1 MLQPESLIRPHDMAS
16 RGYAATIGFFD
27 GVHLGHRFLLE
38 KLRHIAAEQEVGS
51 MVITFD
57 RHPRQVVDTQWQPA
71 LLTTT
76 EEKARLLAD
85 ASLDR
90 VVVMPFTEQ
99 LARLSAHDF
108 MERVL
113 VGQLGVRVLLT
124 GYDNRF
130 GHRREEGF
138 ADYVAYGR
146 ELGIGVVQ
154 APSLSTAGLCYSSS
168 MARRRLAEG
177 DVAGAAT
184 VLGRCYT
191 LSGMVVH
198 GHEIGRRL
206 GFPTANVQP
215 DDPLKLIP
223 RTGVYAV
230 WAMLHEGHGRL
241 PLSYAAVMNIGHR
254 PTFADDGLT
263 LEVHLLDFAGDL
275 YGRRLTVAFAARL
288 RDERRFGTA
297 ADLARQM
304 DADVCSARELLVTPP
319 TNLNTLLL

>member
-1 MLQPESLIRPHDMAS
+1 MLQPGSLIRPHDMAS

-130 GHRREEGF
+130 GHNREEGF
-138 ADYVAYGR
+138 EQYRAYGQ
-146 ELGIGVVQ
+146 LTGIEVV
-154 APSLSTAGLCYSSS
+154 AALPSNDGDMRYSSS
-168 MARRRLAEG
+168 LARRLIAEG
-177 DVAGAAT
+177 DMGQAARC
-184 VLGRCYT
+184 LGRRYT
-191 LSGMVVH
+191 IAGQVVH
-198 GHEIGRRL
+198 GEQIGRTL
-206 GFPTANVQP
+206 GFPTANIAIGNP
-215 DDPLKLIP
+215 ELLIP
-223 RTGVYAV
+223 ANGVYAV
-230 WAMLHEGHGRL
+230 TIERQGHPTPYGGM
-241 PLSYAAVMNIGHR
+241 MNIGMR
-254 PTFADDGLT
+254 PTFDGHRRT
-263 LEVHLLDFAGDL
+263 LEVNIFGFRGDL
-275 YGRRLTVAFAARL
+275 YGERLTIGFIARL
-288 RDERRFGTA
+288 REEQHFDSPEA
-297 ADLARQM
+297 LARQM
-304 DADVCSARELLVTPP
+304 AEDAERAKAIINGQ
-319 TNLNTLLL
+319 TNQ